1 MNLASN
7 NRDDVVVKSAVSRC
21 RGVALSRCRKLI
33 SLPLPSR
40 KTVRAPRETPTR
52 VYWNARGKRGPIDA
66 ELRADKRLIRIK
78 SNNRLHNALQDSST
92 LIMVLGKGPSH
103 CRELVVD
110 DLGYIGFCD
119 ASKLGAGGVWLSG
132 TRTLS
137 PTA

>member
-7 NRDDVVVKSAVSRC
+7 NRDDVVVKSAVSLC
-21 RGVALSRCRKLI
+21 RGVA
-33 SLPLPSR
+33 SLFHCHYRLA
-40 KTVRAPRETPTR
+40 KQFEH
-52 VYWNARGKRGPIDA
+52 RGKLRHACIGMPGEKGLMGPIDA

-92 LIMVLGKGPSH
+92 IIMVLGKGPSH